1 MNIRIIYFFLLAL
14 LLTAC
19 ESQSEKLQKMAKE
32 NIQTAMHDIAK
43 DSSPWKS
50 RILKRA
56 FRLTAFV
63 S

>member
-19 ESQSEKLQKMAKE
+19 ESQSEKTSKLLCTTLRK
-32 NIQTAMHDIAK
+32 TP
-43 DSSPWKS
+43 SPWKS

>member
-19 ESQSEKLQKMAKE
+19 ESQSEKLQK
-32 NIQTAMHDIAK
+32 
-43 DSSPWKS
+43 
-50 RILKRA
+50 ILNRA
-56 FRLTAFV
+56 SRLTAFV